1 MTEGVLQL
9 FMSFFGSLGFA
20 FLYNLRG
27 KKLILGALG
36 GALSWAIYLLM
47 DLPGYSET
55 LRYFVASFS
64 LAIYAEIL
72 ARVIKTPA
80 TTFLIPGLI
89 PLVPGG
95 SLYHT
100 MRYGLNKR
108 WYLCTTQAMYTL
120 KLALALALGIVAVLS
135 VLGVINV
142 LVNRSWY
149 RKAVKQREKE
159 KTP

>member
-1 MTEGVLQL
+1 MSEEILQL
-9 FMSFFGSLGFA
+9 FMSFFISLGFG

-27 KKLILGALG
+27 KKLIFGALG
-36 GALSWAIYLLM
+36 GALSWTVYLLM
-47 DLPGYSET
+47 DQPGYSEAF
-55 LRYFVASFS
+55 RYFVVSFS
-64 LAIYAEIL
+64 LAIYAEVL
-72 ARVIKTPA
+72 ARMIKTPA
-80 TTFLIPGLI
+80 TTFLIPSLI

-120 KLALALALGIVAVLS
+120 KLSLALALGIVAVLS

-142 LVNRSWY
+142 LLNRNWY
-149 RKAVKQREKE
+149 RKAVYQRKKE